1 MWTSALPANYFLSR
15 LCIKIGFMKIFF
27 CLLLIFS
34 VGFIVSCSNA
44 PQQAQ
49 TSNGNSA
56 VVAKANE
63 NSPIIA
69 SSHGAAQT
77 ATTPA
82 SSTATTGNSNSA
94 QPKAPMMTG
103 NATPIDTAE
112 YDAEVAKTE
121 KEFKAKSKDE
131 KAKIALADA
140 YAKRAFALTEA
151 AQYRAALGDFRR
163 ALKLDPAN
171 AEAKAMHDQIISI
184 FQSMR
189 REVPAEGSEPPPL
202 PFKKGA

>member
-1 MWTSALPANYFLSR
+1 MNKNQISA
-15 LCIKIGFMKIFF
+15 IFV
-27 CLLLIFS
+27 LIFS
-34 VGFIVSCSNA
+34 FVAVSCSNTA
-44 PQQAQ
+44 QQAQ
-49 TSNGNSA
+49 TSNSA
-56 VVAKANE
+56 VVTKANT

-69 SSHGAAQT
+69 SSHGAAQS
-77 ATTPA
+77 ATPPV
-82 SSTATTGNSNSA
+82 SSTAATGNSNSA
-94 QPKAPMMTG
+94 APKAPMMTG
-103 NATPIDTAE
+103 NATPIDTTE

-163 ALKLDPAN
+163 ALKLDPAST
-171 AEAKAMHDQIISI
+171 EAKAMHDQIVSI
-184 FQSMR
+184 FQSMG
-189 REVPAEGSEPPPL
+189 REVPAEGSEPPPM